1 MSDSLD
7 IGVDVDSKE
16 FVPAVADRKAGD
28 RIANTR
34 AGIAQWLNTL
44 PQRCRIGMEATGRY
58 YELLARMAGQAGH
71 VVYVINPRLIKHYGR
86 ATGSRGKRRTIACV
100 NTYRVPMSSSRCTI
114 CCASGRRW

>member
-34 AGIAQWLNTL
+34 AGIAQWLNNL
-44 PQRCRIGMEATGRY
+44 APAMPDWQEATGRY
-58 YELLARMAGQAGH
+58 YELLARIGWAGRPRCLCDQSTSDQALRPGDGLAWQDG
-71 VVYVINPRLIKHYGR
+71 PW
-86 ATGSRGKRRTIACV
+86 TPKRSPGT
-100 NTYRVPMSSSRCTI
+100 
-114 CCASGRRW
+114 

>member
-1 MSDSLD
+1 MSDSID

-71 VVYVINPRLIKHYGR
+71 VVYVINPRLIQALRPGDGLAWQDGR
-86 ATGSRGKRRTIACV
+86 H
-100 NTYRVPMSSSRCTI
+100 
-114 CCASGRRW
+114 GRRSDRPVREEGERSPA

>member
-34 AGIAQWLNTL
+34 AGIAKIT
-44 PQRCRIGMEATGRY
+44 
-58 YELLARMAGQAGH
+58 
-71 VVYVINPRLIKHYGR
+71 
-86 ATGSRGKRRTIACV
+86 TITC
-100 NTYRVPMSSSRCTI
+100 
-114 CCASGRRW
+114 